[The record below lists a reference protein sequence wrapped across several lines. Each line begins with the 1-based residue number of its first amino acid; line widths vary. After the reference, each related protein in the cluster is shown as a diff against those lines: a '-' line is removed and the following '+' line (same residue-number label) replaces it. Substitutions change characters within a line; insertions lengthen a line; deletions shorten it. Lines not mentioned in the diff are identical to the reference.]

1 MGRGERIPV
10 KTRREVER
18 MREAGRHVAEILLEL
33 RERVAPG
40 VTTAELDAF
49 ASQAIARP
57 RPLDFGSKVW
67 VITPSRTKESC
78 ART

>member
-49 ASQAIARP
+49 ASIV
-57 RPLDFGSKVW
+57 DTSSVVCSVGV
-67 VITPSRTKESC
+67 VG
-78 ART
+78 